1 MPMSLSL
8 PLCGDKPMS
17 GIREDL
23 AVVCSNGKKNNC
35 IKTNLCI
42 LSSART
48 AVQGF
53 MQFHHR
59 FPYGLDFDGSR
70 FS

>member
-23 AVVCSNGKKNNC
+23 AVVCSNGKVHKNKPVYLKLSKNC
-35 IKTNLCI
+35 C
-42 LSSART
+42 SGFY
-48 AVQGF
+48 AVSPQISLWI
-53 MQFHHR
+53 R
-59 FPYGLDFDGSR
+59 F
-70 FS
+70 